1 MSRAKVEIDQA
12 FKGLD
17 EHIQQTITP
26 ELNLLEGR
34 RKRRYLLSRA
44 ICLPLLFLII
54 PYGLHVLWETT
65 QPDWTWADKIVPN
78 IVFWLF
84 GALGVGM
91 LGSAITR
98 GVKTDAK
105 DSMMSGIADYLGWSF
120 NVSPAK
126 PAVME
131 YLTEVKMH
139 NPLSI
144 EEYEDEIAGQI
155 LRHNFTLTEANLSG
169 GQGHGRGKNRH
180 SFDFEGVILS
190 IDFPKRVFGTT
201 ILRRIANHLEWRNI
215 KVLKKVG
222 FADPEFNET
231 YQVFGNDPVE
241 VYYLF
246 SPDIMVTLMDTAND
260 LGGKLA
266 ACVFWEGKLNLMIE
280 TKNKFEV
287 KTTAEAFA
295 NDKQFIRVKKD
306 IKSIYKMIE
315 KVEYYLTHRD
325 PKDFR

>member
-1 MSRAKVEIDQA
+1 MSRAKAEIDKA

-17 EHIQQTITP
+17 DYIQKTITP
-26 ELNLLEGR
+26 QLDLLEGR
-34 RKRRYLLSRA
+34 RKRRHLLSRA
-44 ICLPLLFLII
+44 ICLPLLFLIM

-131 YLTEVKMH
+131 YLAEVKMH
-139 NPLSI
+139 NPLAI

-155 LRHNFTLTEANLSG
+155 LRHNFTLMEANLSG

-180 SFDFEGVILS
+180 SFDFEGV
-190 IDFPKRVFGTT
+190 
-201 ILRRIANHLEWRNI
+201 
-215 KVLKKVG
+215 
-222 FADPEFNET
+222 
-231 YQVFGNDPVE
+231 
-241 VYYLF
+241 
-246 SPDIMVTLMDTAND
+246 MDTAND
-260 LGGKLA
+260 LGGTLA

-287 KTTAEAFA
+287 KTTAKTFA
-295 NDKQFIRVKKD
+295 NDKQFKRIKKD